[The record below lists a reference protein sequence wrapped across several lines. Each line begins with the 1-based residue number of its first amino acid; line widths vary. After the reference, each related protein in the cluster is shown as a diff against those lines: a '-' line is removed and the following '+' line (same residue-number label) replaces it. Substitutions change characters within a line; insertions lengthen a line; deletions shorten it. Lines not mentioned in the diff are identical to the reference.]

1 MLTPLSV
8 HDRIPSFLLTF
19 SRNCFNCIEL
29 LKLKMNKISGFV
41 LVTLASIVVLTDT
54 TVAQFPGDG
63 GKVKDRNF

>member
-1 MLTPLSV
+1 
-8 HDRIPSFLLTF
+8 
-19 SRNCFNCIEL
+19 
-29 LKLKMNKISGFV
+29 MNKISGFV